1 MGVNLRQIAGI
12 NSIKDG
18 RGADLLDSSSV
29 ENLVW
34 GLQFP
39 WKLQAREKI
48 EKMLCDV
55 MGLKLS

>member
-1 MGVNLRQIAGI
+1 MGVNLRQIAGN

-39 WKLQAREKI
+39 WKLQAREKT